1 MQQMLEPQ
9 RHERFTAALAHAL
22 RGEIGMDRSD
32 ALEIAGYVVGAFQ
45 GKEELDDDELDPD
58 LRSIFYTLE
67 NQRLLSFRRE
77 EYRNE
82 EGFIRR
88 AFYWRIRW
96 EQIETAAEAAQ
107 AQERAEDDSIYE
119 ALPGDAWTR
128 A

>member
-1 MQQMLEPQ
+1 MQVLEPQ
-9 RHERFTAALAHAL
+9 RHERLTAALAQAL
-22 RGEIGMDRSD
+22 WEELEMDRSD
-32 ALEIAGYVVGAFQ
+32 AMEIAGYVVGAFQ
-45 GKEELDDDELDPD
+45 GDDELDDDELDPD

-96 EQIETAAEAAQ
+96 EEIDTTTDGPQGSDQRDEG
-107 AQERAEDDSIYE
+107 SVYE
-119 ALPGDAWTR
+119 ALPRDAWSR